1 MVQACS
7 HKILR
12 GLENA
17 PEAAEI
23 RKAVF
28 IEEQGF
34 ENEFDETDSYAYHC
48 VVFIDNVPAACGRVF
63 SDDKGDF
70 HIGRIAVMKQFRGRG
85 LGRRTVELLEDK
97 IRELGGKTAVLS
109 AQTRVKGFYMS
120 MGYVPFGEEY
130 QDEFCPHI
138 AMKKQIL

>member
-1 MVQACS
+1 MEQAFS
-7 HKILR
+7 VKICR
-12 GLENA
+12 GLENV

-34 ENEFDETDSYAYHC
+34 ENEFDEIDSYAYHC
-48 VVFIDNVPAACGRVF
+48 VLFIYNMPAACGRVF
-63 SDDKGDF
+63 SDEKGDF

-85 LGRRTVELLEDK
+85 LGRRTAELLEDK
-97 IRELGGKTAVLS
+97 IRELGGQTVVLY
-109 AQTRVKGFYMS
+109 AQTRVKKFYMS

-130 QDEFCPHI
+130 LDEFCPHI